1 MFFFFKQKTAYDM
14 RSSDWSS
21 DVCSS
26 YLIHAAPRREILH
39 RIAKGAGTG
48 NRVGPF
54 AAGAHT
60 ARRIGDPARSFR
72 HDRCLHRVP
81 CDDPRCATRFA
92 GSTKTPLPLRE
103 RGLSAAMI

>member
-54 AAGAHT
+54 AAGANT

-72 HDRCLHRVP
+72 PDRDRNSVVLGKSVYGRVAIGG
-81 CDDPRCATRFA
+81 CRLINKRQY
-92 GSTKTPLPLRE
+92 SR
-103 RGLSAAMI
+103 M